1 MMIDNSPAASTG
13 DGVLGSRPLVRNT
26 ILLILSRGVTL
37 ISGLLIT
44 AWLGRKLGP
53 ENYGII
59 GFATALLS
67 YYGLVVAAGLDIA
80 GARDIARHGA
90 RVRAI
95 ASHIFTLRLL
105 LAGLALIGLAIFVVF
120 LDKPG
125 LVKLVIAIHGAWLV
139 AIAFNL
145 GSEPNLT
152 Y

>member
-105 LAGLALIGLAIFVVF
+105 LAGLALV
-120 LDKPG
+120 
-125 LVKLVIAIHGAWLV
+125 GADR
-139 AIAFNL
+139 L
-145 GSEPNLT
+145 GDICGVP
-152 Y
+152 